1 MPGLRIASDN
11 VGSTEADLIVAARHG
26 DEAAFEKLV
35 AAHQGPL
42 RAYCYRMLG
51 SVHDADDALQE
62 TLLAAWRGLGK
73 FEGRSELRSWL
84 YRIAAHACLR
94 LAASRRR
101 RVLSPEHGLARTDVY
116 DLGEPVTE
124 RVWLEPYPDAE
135 PADDSTNPEA
145 RYQERESVELAF
157 VAALQHLPA
166 NQRAVLILREVLQF
180 SAAEVAQML
189 DRSVP
194 SVHSSLQRAR
204 KAMAGYHAEH
214 RTATSQRAELRAL
227 GEQGRRELV
236 AAFVRAWERA
246 DVPAMVALL
255 AEDARFSMPPLP
267 AWFRGRAHVVRFM
280 AERMW
285 ATPWRLVPITANG
298 QLAFACY
305 QGETAH
311 QGDTA
316 HQADTT
322 PGPFRLSA
330 VNVVTL
336 RAGRIAELTGFLD
349 PALHRQFGLP
359 AEFAEPR

>member
-1 MPGLRIASDN
+1 M
-11 VGSTEADLIVAARHG
+11 GSTEANLIAAARHG

-35 AAHQGPL
+35 AAHQRRL
-42 RAYCYRMLG
+42 HAYCYRMLG

-62 TLLAAWRGLGK
+62 TLLAAWRGLGT
-73 FEGRSELRSWL
+73 FEGRSELRTWL
-84 YRIAAHACLR
+84 YRIATRACLR
-94 LAASRRR
+94 LTASRRR
-101 RVLSPEHGLARTDVY
+101 RVLSPGHGPPRTDVY

-124 RVWLEPYPDAE
+124 PVWLEPYPGAG
-135 PADDSTNPEA
+135 PADDRTNPEA

-157 VAALQHLPA
+157 VAALQHLPTS
-166 NQRAVLILREVLQF
+166 QRAVLILREVLQF

-204 KAMAGYHAEH
+204 KAMAEYHAEH

>member
-1 MPGLRIASDN
+1 
-11 VGSTEADLIVAARHG
+11 VGSTEADLIAAARHG
-26 DEAAFEKLV
+26 DEAAFETLV
-35 AAHQGPL
+35 TAHQRRL
-42 RAYCYRMLG
+42 HAYCYRMLG

-62 TLLAAWRGLGK
+62 TLLAAWRGLGT
-73 FEGRSELRSWL
+73 FEGRSELRTWL
-84 YRIAAHACLR
+84 YRIATHACLR

-101 RVLSPEHGLARTDVY
+101 RVLSPEHGPPRTDVY

-124 RVWLEPYPDAE
+124 PVWLEPYPEAE

-145 RYQERESVELAF
+145 RYQERESVKLAF

-166 NQRAVLILREVLQF
+166 SQRAVLILREVLEF

-194 SVHSSLQRAR
+194 SVNSSLQRAR
-204 KAMAGYHAEH
+204 KAMAEH
-214 RTATSQRAELRAL
+214 RAQHHPEQHAATSQRDELRAL
-227 GEQGRRELV
+227 GEEGRRQLV
-236 AAFVRAWERA
+236 AAFVQAWERA

-267 AWFRGRAHVVRFM
+267 AWFRGRADVVRFM

-285 ATPWRLVPITANG
+285 ATPWRLVPMTANG

-305 QGETAH
+305 QG
-311 QGDTA
+311 DTA
-316 HQADTT
+316 HRGDTG

-349 PALHRQFGLP
+349 PAIHRQFGLDSEAP
-359 AEFAEPR
+359 EAPETDEFAGSR

>member
-1 MPGLRIASDN
+1 
-11 VGSTEADLIVAARHG
+11 VGSTEADLIAAARHG
-26 DEAAFEKLV
+26 DEAAFETLV
-35 AAHQGPL
+35 TAHQRRL
-42 RAYCYRMLG
+42 HAYCYRMLG

-62 TLLAAWRGLGK
+62 TLLAAWRGLGT
-73 FEGRSELRSWL
+73 FEGRSELRTWL
-84 YRIAAHACLR
+84 YRIATHACLR

-101 RVLSPEHGLARTDVY
+101 RVLSPEHGPPRTDVY

-124 RVWLEPYPDAE
+124 PVWLEPYPEAE

-166 NQRAVLILREVLQF
+166 SQRAVLILREVLQF

-194 SVHSSLQRAR
+194 SVNSSLQRAR
-204 KAMAGYHAEH
+204 KAMAEH
-214 RTATSQRAELRAL
+214 RAQHHPEQHAATSQRDELRAL
-227 GEQGRRELV
+227 GEEGRRQLV
-236 AAFVRAWERA
+236 AAFVQAWERA

-267 AWFRGRAHVVRFM
+267 AWFRGRADVVRFM

-285 ATPWRLVPITANG
+285 ATPWRLVPMTANG

-305 QGETAH
+305 QG
-311 QGDTA
+311 DTA
-316 HQADTT
+316 HRGDTG

-349 PALHRQFGLP
+349 PAIHRQFGLDSEAP
-359 AEFAEPR
+359 EAPETDEFAGSR